1 MKTKYPTSKY
11 VLVCASIV
19 AFTGI
24 ASWVS
29 VHGPF
34 GRSTA
39 SAQTTTQTQQAD
51 QPPVIVRQRRY
62 SDDGDSQTYTI
73 TVPGNSYSNS
83 APLARSRGS

>member
-29 VHGPF
+29 VNGPF
-34 GRSTA
+34 GS
-39 SAQTTTQTQQAD
+39 SANAQAQEQQAPATQRVRIRDDDGRTYTQTI
-51 QPPVIVRQRRY
+51 PSNRPV
-62 SDDGDSQTYTI
+62 
-73 TVPGNSYSNS
+73 
-83 APLARSRGS
+83 ARSRGS